1 MGLMLAQEVSTVS
14 SESRIEMARWSTD
27 NALLVGVILS
37 ALAIY
42 AVWWMY
48 RREARGSLSK
58 GMRWSLSTARVLVLL
73 MLGAI
78 GLEPVIVRYEHR
90 RIDAQTI
97 VLIDDSAS
105 MSLRDSYRN
114 DDDARRVARVV
125 GDISNDG
132 VLRSA
137 VGERLLTSGNQGLL
151 RLLAGDNSVKLFSFG
166 DSLTFRGEIR
176 RKAAQPDDE
185 ADTAASQPG
194 PLTADGLKLA
204 AAEPA
209 TDVGAAI
216 RGAVDACAGAPIAG
230 IVLLTDGRF
239 NHGEWTGNVGRFLA
253 GRDLPLSAVGIGDP
267 AEPVN
272 ARVVQIAA
280 ARSAFK
286 NDPFDVT
293 VRVDARGV
301 ADQSIRLELFE
312 QLDDKSRELIEART
326 LQPGADGKFAPAVFE
341 RKVKDPGSVRYIARI
356 EPLAFESVT
365 SDNERELS
373 PAVRILDDQ
382 MRVLLIAGSPSYD
395 YRFLSRMF
403 ERDPTVNLSTWL
415 QSADSK
421 AVRDGNTV
429 ITHLPESPEELNS
442 YDAIIL
448 MDCDPTE
455 FGPTWGSMV
464 AAYVSDHGGGL
475 LYAAGN
481 KFTGRFL
488 KNENLRSLV
497 ETLPV
502 AADPEAE
509 LVINELGHYQT
520 RAWPILIPD
529 DAIGDPILRQSD
541 SPLETRSIWS
551 TLGQV
556 YWHYPVRREKS
567 VARVLMRHSNP
578 RMANAFGQHVLFA
591 TQYVGTGR
599 TAWLG
604 INSTW
609 RWRRANER
617 HFNRFWIQTLRFLV
631 EGKLLGG
638 RARGQLLT
646 TKEEFEQGET
656 VVVTLRAL
664 DEQFKPLLVPELELE
679 MSAAG
684 NRATPSASE
693 NLNGATNSSPTTRMI
708 ELSPIVGREGFYEGR
723 FVAESV
729 GTHRLA
735 VKLPG
740 AIGGNASE
748 SDRTIERE
756 ITVSPSDI
764 ELRETAM
771 DRSAMRELVSAAGG
785 RSGYYDVDETGSLPK
800 MLPDMGRTFTVRGRP
815 RPLWDNSKVLT
826 VLIGLLLVEWALRK
840 KARLL

>member
-1 MGLMLAQEVSTVS
+1 MGLMFAQEVSTVS
-14 SESRIEMARWSTD
+14 SESRIELARWSAD
-27 NALLVGVILS
+27 NALLIGGILS

-48 RREARGSLSK
+48 RREARGTLSK
-58 GMRWSLSTARVLVLL
+58 GMRWSLAAARVIVLL
-73 MLGAI
+73 MLGLI

-105 MSLRDSYRN
+105 MSLHDSYRN
-114 DDDARRVARVV
+114 DADARRVVRVV
-125 GDISNDG
+125 GEIADDG
-132 VLRSA
+132 ILRSA
-137 VGERLLTSGNQGLL
+137 VGERLLTSGSRGLL
-151 RLLAGDNSVKLFSFG
+151 RLLAAENSVKLFSFG
-166 DSLTFRGEIR
+166 DSLTYRGEIR
-176 RKAAQPDDE
+176 RATAQPDGGD
-185 ADTAASQPG
+185 AAAGSRRES
-194 PLTADGLKLA
+194 LTSGALKLT

-253 GRDLPLSAVGIGDP
+253 GRDIPLYAVGIGDP

-301 ADQSIRLELFE
+301 NDQQIRLELFE
-312 QLDDKSRELIEART
+312 QLDGKSRELVETRT
-326 LQPGADGKFAPAVFE
+326 LVPGADGKFAPAVFE
-341 RKVKDPGSVRYIARI
+341 RKVKDPGTVRYIARI
-356 EPLAFESVT
+356 EPLAYESVT

-403 ERDPTVNLSTWL
+403 ERDPTVNLSSWL

-421 AVRDGNTV
+421 AVRDGNSV
-429 ITHLPESPEELNS
+429 ITQLPETPEELNL
-442 YDAIIL
+442 YDAIIM

-455 FGPTWGSMV
+455 FGPTWGSLV
-464 AAYVSDHGGGL
+464 AAYVSDYGGGL

-488 KNENLRSLV
+488 KNENLRSLI

-502 AADPEAE
+502 AVDPEAE
-509 LVINELGHYQT
+509 LVINELGHYQS

-551 TLGQV
+551 SLGQV

-679 MSAAG
+679 VSAASS
-684 NRATPSASE
+684 RTTTPESE
-693 NLNGATNSSPTTRMI
+693 RVNGAADSSLTSRTI

-723 FVAESV
+723 FAADSV
-729 GTHRLA
+729 GMHRLA

-740 AIGGNASE
+740 SIGGAASDA
-748 SDRTIERE
+748 DRTIERE

-764 ELRETAM
+764 ELRETAL
-771 DRSAMRELVSAAGG
+771 DRSAIQELVSAVGG
-785 RSGYYDVDETGSLPK
+785 RSGFYEVDETGSLPK
-800 MLPDMGRTFTVRGRP
+800 LLPDMGRTFTVRGRP
-815 RPLWDNSKVLT
+815 RPLWDNSTVMSVL
-826 VLIGLLLVEWALRK
+826 VGLLLVEWALRK